1 MDPDPLISVIFMVTL
16 SLFVVMTV
24 AEIVLT
30 LQSKSRLQNQTG
42 EAEEERSLK
51 SGVSAGDLG
60 YLLFV
65 AGLIRHLCV
74 IGIIAS
80 LFYGRSANLSF
91 SSLFGLVVGLWL
103 LSEIVQAVIK
113 AFVWA
118 RSDALLTVAIG
129 ILRFFGIVLSP
140 LFLLLNAVGKQI
152 AGERFD
158 LLSASNLLTR
168 DTLRSLLD
176 AEEEEIRIPESEK
189 RMITSI
195 LDLDDLVVREIMAPR
210 IDMVA
215 LDVET
220 ELKAALDVIIAA
232 GHSRIPV
239 FEGSADRII
248 GVLYAKDLLTCF
260 RDARV
265 DVDIRN
271 LVRPAYFVPISKKVN
286 ALFAEMQKQRVH
298 MAIIVDE
305 YGGTAGLV
313 TIEDLIEEIVGDIQ
327 DEFDLE
333 EDILAEL
340 IGAQVYLLNSRLD
353 IDALAELLD
362 IDIEEDN
369 ADTVGGLIY
378 VLAGHVPAQ
387 GETVEYNGWRF
398 TILSVDGHRIEQIR
412 AEQIAEEQL
421 MPSSLA
427 QESEKSVRENQDSAL
442 SFLISK

>member
-1 MDPDPLISVIFMVTL
+1 
-16 SLFVVMTV
+16 
-24 AEIVLT
+24 
-30 LQSKSRLQNQTG
+30 
-42 EAEEERSLK
+42 
-51 SGVSAGDLG
+51 
-60 YLLFV
+60 
-65 AGLIRHLCV
+65 
-74 IGIIAS
+74 
-80 LFYGRSANLSF
+80 NLSF

-271 LVRPAYFVPISKKVN
+271 LVRPAYFVPMSKKVN